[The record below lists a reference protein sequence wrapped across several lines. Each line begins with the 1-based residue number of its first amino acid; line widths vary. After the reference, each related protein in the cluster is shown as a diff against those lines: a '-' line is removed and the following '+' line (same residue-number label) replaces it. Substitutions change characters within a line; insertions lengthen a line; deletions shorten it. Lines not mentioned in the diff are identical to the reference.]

1 MTHPTH
7 KVYSI
12 CFAYLA
18 AMLVFNLGL
27 TQINYYLTIPILVA
41 IAKIGAEFP
50 DVDHHWSNVHSKT
63 TINKIINIIIHAT
76 RGKHRSWQ
84 THSIDIC
91 VLITFGIY
99 TISKRLYI
107 NNIISEV
114 NSEVMILLLLGF
126 TSGWVSHLFSDSLTS
141 EGVRLFC
148 WNKKIKIKFVPKKI
162 GKLRFNTGNEWEEFN
177 YKLMKKINIIL
188 GLICAVYPV
197 LLNYM
202 EPI

>member
-27 TQINYYLTIPILVA
+27 TQINYWLTIPILVA
-41 IAKIGAEFP
+41 ISKVGAEFP

-63 TINKIINIIIHAT
+63 VINRIINIIIHT
-76 RGKHRSWQ
+76 TGGKHRSWQ
-84 THSIDIC
+84 THSVDIC
-91 VLITFGIY
+91 VLITLGIY
-99 TISKRLYI
+99 TVSKNLYI

-141 EGVRLFC
+141 EGVQLFC
-148 WNKKIKIKFVPKKI
+148 WCKKIKIKFVPKKI
-162 GKLRFNTGNEWEEFN
+162 GKLRFNTGNEWEKFN
-177 YKLMKKINIIL
+177 CKLIGYVNIAL
-188 GLICAVYPV
+188 GLVCAVYPI
-197 LLNYM
+197 LLNYI
-202 EPI
+202 E